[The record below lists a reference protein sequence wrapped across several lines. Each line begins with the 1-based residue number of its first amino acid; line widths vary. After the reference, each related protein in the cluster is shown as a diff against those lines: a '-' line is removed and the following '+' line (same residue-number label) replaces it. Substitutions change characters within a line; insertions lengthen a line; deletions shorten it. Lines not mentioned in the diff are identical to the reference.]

1 MKTFDYV
8 MYENKICVL
17 TEIRENQSSVA
28 GVMMPET
35 GDSYFVFECDV
46 SNDKIETYN
55 ATVSEKSIVHR
66 LREWRKSHP
75 DIFNF
80 LEQELSLI
88 HPFIKK

>member
-8 MYENKICVL
+8 MYDNRICIL
-17 TEIRENQSSVA
+17 TDIRDKQSSVA
-28 GVMMPET
+28 GIMMPET

-46 SNDKIETYN
+46 SNDKIENYD
-55 ATVSEKSIVHR
+55 APVSEKSIIHR
-66 LREWRKSHP
+66 LREWRKYHP

-88 HPFIKK
+88 HPFVKK

>member
-8 MYENKICVL
+8 IYENKICVL

-28 GVMMPET
+28 GVMMPST

-46 SNDKIETYN
+46 SNNKIKECKTP
-55 ATVSEKSIVHR
+55 VSEKSIIYR
-66 LREWRKSHP
+66 LREWRISHP

-80 LEQELSLI
+80 IDQELSLI
-88 HPFIKK
+88 HYFNKK

>member
-55 ATVSEKSIVHR
+55 ATVSEKSIAHR